1 MSGRTGSSGRTHL
14 VKVSIEDTERNMN
27 IIYG

>member
-14 VKVSIEDTERNMN
+14 VKVSIEDTEGNMN
-27 IIYG
+27 IVYG

>member
-1 MSGRTGSSGRTHL
+1 MSRSTGSSGRTHL
-14 VKVSIEDTERNMN
+14 VKVSIEDTEGDLD